1 MIEYATYDVCM
12 LASAAQSGWVPY
24 LLFESPGWLMAGL
37 AVFFA
42 VTRILGRRTGNKR
55 LMHLSWIAVGLIAA
69 LFASSYF
76 VTTPRE
82 QLTVA
87 LKELL
92 LAVEDQRLDDIRTL
106 IDEQATAAYVGEES
120 APPFLSVVLTREQM
134 LALIETVEFDD
145 IILLSSYDELDSQAG
160 FGRTIFR
167 VNAKGTVADF
177 PGTNVSEW
185 VIRWKQ
191 VGGRWVA
198 IRLECTRFGADA
210 IFNRED

>member
-1 MIEYATYDVCM
+1 M
-12 LASAAQSGWVPY
+12 LASAAQSGYIPY

-82 QLTVA
+82 QLSVA

-92 LAVEDQRLDDIRTL
+92 LAVEDKRLDDVRTL
-106 IDEQATAAYVGEES
+106 IDEQATAEYVGDES

-134 LALIETVEFDD
+134 LALIETVRFDD
-145 IILLSSYDELDSQAG
+145 IILINHAAMLDAQDGYGTTSL
-160 FGRTIFR
+160 R
-167 VNAKGTVADF
+167 VNVKGSVGDF
-177 PGTNVSEW
+177 PGTNVSIW
-185 VIRWKQ
+185 GIRWKY
-191 VGGRWVA
+191 VDGRWVA
-198 IRLECTRFGADA
+198 IRFECIEFGGDA
-210 IFNRED
+210 WFNRPD